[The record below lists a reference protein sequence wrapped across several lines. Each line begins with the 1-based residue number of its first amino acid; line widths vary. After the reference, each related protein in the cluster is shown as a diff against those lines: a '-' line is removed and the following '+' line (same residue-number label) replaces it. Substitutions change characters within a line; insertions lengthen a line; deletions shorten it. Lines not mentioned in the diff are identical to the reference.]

1 MDQGSYKIN
10 AIVHCNHRLLE
21 CSRLGK
27 GQRFKRPRRLVRRHE
42 KRNLARGKG
51 ITQNA
56 EKVLVFHTFPIKIPM
71 ELTHT
76 VVEGWDGGKKEIV
89 KFFRISGKLSQKL
102 ARCLAL
108 QGVTNRR
115 AARTE
120 AHAGAGPCSLKNSI
134 SIKTEDCKDCI
145 RNRRLIVISMRNLD

>member
-1 MDQGSYKIN
+1 MIDTRDKRSSSRALPTSMTLSTHGPLPTSVDLVKEQGRCDGDEGSYKIN

-27 GQRFKRPRRLVRRHE
+27 GQHFKRPRMRIRRHE
-42 KRNLARGKG
+42 KWNLAKGKG

-76 VVEGWDGGKKEIV
+76 VVEGWDGGEK
-89 KFFRISGKLSQKL
+89 R
-102 ARCLAL
+102 
-108 QGVTNRR
+108 N
-115 AARTE
+115 
-120 AHAGAGPCSLKNSI
+120 
-134 SIKTEDCKDCI
+134 CK
-145 RNRRLIVISMRNLD
+145 VF